1 MVGIRA
7 DSSRSG
13 GVKWDSDKLLGVVVR
28 RRVSE
33 IWLNLG
39 ISVGGSTGVEENEI
53 PRWLLL
59 SIGVANVAWIH
70 EDQGLQTVALYLCI
84 AMEISRHWPL
94 NLN

>member
-7 DSSRSG
+7 GSSRSG

-28 RRVSE
+28 RVSE
-33 IWLNLG
+33 IWLKLG
-39 ISVGGSTGVEENEI
+39 VFVGGSIGVEQNEI
-53 PRWLLL
+53 PRWLRL

-94 NLN
+94 N